1 MAESRGETWFLH
13 GNWFVCDHRQED
25 PADRYHL
32 VNRDDIHV
40 ILNHIMAYFTTTGDE
55 IVCSF
60 SRRSD
65 TVSDTTWGIR
75 VSKRT
80 VGNTGP
86 DMRYM
91 RVLTLCL
98 SGLCHPS
105 MEIET
110 IELLLTHR
118 KPKILLHGLVIWDTP
133 LDDVMTLLDLRTIS
147 KHNKKRYTSP
157 STDPGQQDNDW
168 AQMQYEQVQNLTICG
183 DVLREPFLE
192 EGVSDSTTGTFEHI

>member
-1 MAESRGETWFLH
+1 MDESPGETWFLH
-13 GNWFVCDHRQED
+13 GSWFVCDHLQENLD
-25 PADRYHL
+25 DHYHL

-133 LDDVMTLLDLRTIS
+133 LDDVMTLLDLRIIS

-192 EGVSDSTTGTFEHI
+192 EGVSDSTTGTFEQI